1 MAGDDDAQSLCA
13 RDLSPES
20 RRQHAI
26 SLQSKLQKQILKNAG
41 PGTRAFIVLKR
52 VWAGVWN
59 DGFIHAGN
67 FAYMSLLSL
76 FPFFIAAAAIFSVI
90 GEPSQRE
97 ASIDAVLMA
106 LPPSVGNAIGPVARD
121 VVSAREGWLLW
132 VGGVFGMWTASS
144 LIETL
149 RDILHRS
156 YGTQPT
162 RAFWEYRLVSMGV
175 VVGSV
180 FLLLIALG
188 AQVAISAIEE
198 FIYAFFPQLDAVF
211 NGLLF
216 SRLISAAALFMAIY
230 LLFAT
235 LTPSRYQ
242 ARRYPKWPGA
252 LFVTCWWVALILGLP
267 PILRTFFSYDL
278 TYGSLAG
285 VMITL
290 FFFWLVGLGV
300 IVGTALNAALAVP
313 PEEQELTDGGAET
326 VRRGNMEVSE

>member
-1 MAGDDDAQSLCA
+1 MAGEDEAGTHSVK
-13 RDLSPES
+13 DLSPEA
-20 RRQHAI
+20 RRNRAI
-26 SLQSKLQKQILKNAG
+26 SLQRRLQKQILKKAG
-41 PGTRAFIVLKR
+41 PGTRAFNVLKR

-67 FAYMSLLSL
+67 FAYMALLSL
-76 FPFFIAAAAIFSVI
+76 FPFFIAAAAIFSAI

-97 ASIDAVLMA
+97 ASIDAVLVT
-106 LPPSVGNAIGPVARD
+106 LPPSVASAIGPVARD

-132 VGGVFGMWTASS
+132 VGGFVGMWTASS

-156 YGTQPT
+156 YGTKPT

-175 VVGSV
+175 IIGSV
-180 FLLLIALG
+180 VLLLVALG

-198 FIYAFFPQLDAVF
+198 FIYAFFPGLDVF
-211 NGLLF
+211 FSGLLF
-216 SRLISAAALFMAIY
+216 SRFISAAALFAAIY
-230 LLFAT
+230 LLFVT
-235 LTPSRYQ
+235 LTPSQYQ

-252 LFVTCWWVALILGLP
+252 LFATCWWVLLILVLP
-267 PILRTFFSYDL
+267 SILRTFFAYDL

-313 PEEQELTDGGAET
+313 PEEQELTDGGVEN
-326 VRRGNMEVSE
+326 VRKRNMEDSE